1 MSLESKSILARL
13 LAEENLSVEVSGAAK
28 TAAFDLKNRRIIIPN
43 WADLSPEL
51 YDLLLGHEVGHARHT
66 PTEGW
71 HTSATEKGVAFKG
84 YLNVCEDARIEK
96 KMRRKYPG
104 LRRSFL
110 KGYAELFEKDFFG
123 VQGKNPSTFLLIDK
137 INLLAKLG
145 SAVRIAL
152 NDEEQALYEEV
163 LATETWDEVVAVA
176 EKLFAYCK
184 QEQEEKKANPESA
197 NDDEDEQDFAPESS
211 DDGESDE
218 DESDDYEDSDS
229 DDGADDGAENSNEF
243 ESGESEE
250 TEETDEEPEED
261 LDGPVCQ
268 TENAFRKMEESLA
281 TLGEVVTLQIPEDIL
296 DVVVPVREFIEGF
309 MTEYNLP
316 RMTPKIIAEKTQK
329 FNERNRNAIDQ
340 YVKEFQMRKAA
351 ASWKKA
357 RTSDTGDI
365 DARKLAQYRMTDQIF
380 KARTLLPVDKNH
392 GMILLLDMS
401 SSMQSIIDRAVE
413 QTLVLATVCK
423 RVGIPFRVYGFTD
436 QHNGSGARATLR
448 TKPGD
453 LILSGKVFELLR
465 SDMKPSRYQLAFFLL
480 QAYANA
486 ACYRYGYNHNYQNE
500 LEVPHDYAMGSTPT
514 VTALAAL
521 TKIIPQF
528 RDENKLEKV
537 CLVVCT
543 DGAADPVDKYF
554 GLYDNQKLYPHR
566 ISYASKTFH
575 LKLGNKS
582 QRVYHFDFV
591 KHFNQYL
598 RNQLNVEVLG
608 FFMTSM
614 KNQRRSHFL
623 SAFHQL
629 CINKD
634 GTSFYQ
640 QGYETFKKEQWVES
654 WYAEYS
660 RFFIVNLDEGKQ
672 VEIDNKWTA
681 AKKAKAFSSS
691 NKTKKINRII
701 ATKFM
706 EIAA

>member
-43 WADLSPEL
+43 WTDLSPEL

-66 PTEGW
+66 PAEGW
-71 HTSATEKGVAFKG
+71 HDSATEKGKAFKG

-110 KGYAELFEKDFFG
+110 KGYAELFEKNFFG
-123 VQGKNPSTFLLIDK
+123 VQGKDLDTFLLIDK

-163 LATETWDEVVAVA
+163 LATETWDEVVAVS
-176 EKLFAYCK
+176 EKLFEYCK
-184 QEQEEKKANPESA
+184 KEQEEKQANPEP
-197 NDDEDEQDFAPESS
+197 DEDDGEGEQEFAAESS
-211 DDGESDE
+211 DEGESEE
-218 DESDDYEDSDS
+218 DESEEYEDSDS
-229 DDGADDGAENSNEF
+229 DDDAENSNGF
-243 ESGESEE
+243 ESDE
-250 TEETDEEPEED
+250 TEETDEESEED

-281 TLGEVVTLQIPEDIL
+281 TLGEVVTLQIPENIL
-296 DVVVPVREFIEGF
+296 DVVVPVSRF
-309 MTEYNLP
+309 MEAFTTEYNLR
-316 RMTPKIIAEKTQK
+316 RMTPKIMSEKTRQ

-357 RTSDTGDI
+357 RTADTGDI

-436 QHNGSGARATLR
+436 QDCGRIASIPPT
-448 TKPGD
+448 TKVGD
-453 LILSGKVFELLR
+453 LALVGKVFELLR
-465 SDMKPSRYQLAFFLL
+465 SDMKPSRYQFAFFLL
-480 QAYANA
+480 QSYAETA
-486 ACYRYGYNHNYQNE
+486 HGYSEYNHNYYDNLQI
-500 LEVPHDYAMGSTPT
+500 PHDYAMGSTPT

-528 RDENKLEKV
+528 RAENKLEKV

-543 DGAADPVDKYF
+543 DGAADPVTKYF
-554 GLYDNQKLYPHR
+554 GMYEDGQLYPFSLGYGR
-566 ISYASKTFH
+566 SANKTFH

-582 QRVYHFDFV
+582 QRIYHFEFV
-591 KHFNQYL
+591 KYFNQYL
-598 RNQLNVEVLG
+598 RKELNVEVLG

-614 KNQRRSHFL
+614 KNQRRSHFI
-623 SAFHQL
+623 SAFQQL

-640 QGYETFKKEQWVES
+640 EGYEAFKKEQWVES
-654 WYAEYS
+654 YYADYS

-681 AKKAKAFSSS
+681 ARKAKAFSSS